1 MTSIIEAGEIFE
13 KAIENPPVDK
23 SIKCVK
29 IDIEKGAPVGAGS
42 RYARVC
48 ARAHAVFVTMHV
60 YNFLVIGTPEN
71 QTGSTPVLTL
81 PFPGA
86 LSGMQQAAGLTA
98 WHAHRSRCR
107 PRLL

>member
-1 MTSIIEAGEIFE
+1 MKLKIL
-13 KAIENPPVDK
+13 KLKKVDK
-23 SIKCVK
+23 SNTVK
-29 IDIEKGAPVGAGS
+29 IDRKGAPVGAGS
-42 RYARVC
+42 RYARVS